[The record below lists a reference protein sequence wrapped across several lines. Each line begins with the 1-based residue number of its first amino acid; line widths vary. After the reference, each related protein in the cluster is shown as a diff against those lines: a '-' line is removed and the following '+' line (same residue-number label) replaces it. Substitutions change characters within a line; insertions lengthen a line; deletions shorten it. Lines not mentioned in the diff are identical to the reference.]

1 MLNAAKIRE
10 LLHLEPHPIEGGY
23 FAETYR
29 SREKVP
35 QGALGAAYMGERLM
49 GTAIFYL
56 LTPETFSA
64 VHKLSGDEL
73 FHFYLGD
80 PVEMVQL
87 QPDGTGE
94 VLVLGQDI
102 EAGMRLQH
110 AVPGGCWQGSRLIAG
125 GEFALLGTT
134 MSPGFDYAD
143 YVTGQREGLTEQYPQ
158 FAERIKALTR

>member
-1 MLNAAKIRE
+1 
-10 LLHLEPHPIEGGY
+10 
-23 FAETYR
+23 
-29 SREKVP
+29 
-35 QGALGAAYMGERLM
+35 MGERLM

-64 VHKLSGDEL
+64 IHKLPGDEL

-94 VLVLGQDI
+94 ILVLGQGI